1 MKILY
6 PIYLAVMLI
15 MSHTLFAQV
24 PKLNSY
30 PSAAAV
36 IYLDFDGH
44 TVNGTSWNSSGPIYA
59 GPSNLSEDKIVE
71 IFNRVAEDYRPFN
84 INVTTDSA
92 KYWSAPA
99 KRRMRA
105 LLTITWEWYGRA
117 GGVAFTNSFIWGD
130 NTPCFIFTSLH
141 NYRTK
146 DIAEAASHEIGHTL
160 GLRHQ
165 ARYNDV
171 CVKTE
176 DYNSGTGSGQV
187 SWAPIMGVGY
197 YRNQTTWHNGPNPF
211 GCTSAQDDLSIITS
225 TANGFGYRP
234 DDHGATFTTASNLP
248 ISDKKITEIGN
259 ITTNTDEDMFKVT
272 LPADGALKLQVAP
285 YSVSDGE
292 AGSNLDVEL
301 KLYNNKLKLVNSYNP
316 TETLS
321 AAIDTTLSGGD
332 YYIAVTGAGNMYA
345 TDYASLGAYTIK
357 GSVGEF
363 AVLPLRRLELKG
375 MGNGNQHQLNW
386 LIDADEAIVK
396 QVLEVAENGGAFAPV
411 AQLDAASRNTTHFN
425 PVKGAVQYRLS
436 VTFDNGKQHYSNTI
450 AIRNNAAGKPQLYTN
465 VISSNALMVSSPSV
479 YTYTI
484 TDINGRQM
492 AKGQVTEGSSTINMG
507 NITAGMYLIRF
518 NNGSEQHV
526 EKFSKR

>member
-6 PIYLAVMLI
+6 PIYLAVLLI

-24 PKLNSY
+24 PKLNSF

-59 GPSNLSEDKIVE
+59 GPSNLSEDKVVE
-71 IFNRVAEDYRPFN
+71 IFNRIAEDYRPFN
-84 INVTTDSA
+84 INVTTDST
-92 KYWSAPA
+92 KYWAAPA

-117 GGVAFTNSFIWGD
+117 GGVAFTNSFTWGD

-141 NYRTK
+141 GYSVKN
-146 DIAEAASHEIGHTL
+146 IAEAASHEIGHTL

-225 TANGFGYRP
+225 TTNGFGYRP
-234 DDHGATFTTASNLP
+234 DDHGATFTTASTLA
-248 ISDKKITEIGN
+248 ISDKKIAEIGN

-272 LPADGALKLQVAP
+272 MPANGLLKLEVAP
-285 YSVSDGE
+285 YSVSAGE
-292 AGSNLDVEL
+292 SGSNLDVEL
-301 KLYNNKLKLVNSYNP
+301 KLYNNKQKLISSYNP

-321 AAIDTTLSGGD
+321 AAIDTNLTGGD
-332 YYIAVTGAGNMYA
+332 YYITVTGAGNMYA
-345 TDYASLGAYTIK
+345 TDYASLGSYTIK
-357 GSVGEF
+357 GDVIDF
-363 AVLPLRRLELKG
+363 VVLPLRKLELKG
-375 MGNGNQHQLNW
+375 TGNGAQHQLNW
-386 LIDADEAIVK
+386 LIDADEAVVK
-396 QVLEVAENGGAFAPV
+396 QVLEVSENGSAFTQAAKV
-411 AQLDAASRNTTHFN
+411 DAASRNTSHYT
-425 PVKGAVQYRLS
+425 PAKGAVQYRLQ
-436 VTFDNGKQHYSNTI
+436 VTFGNGQQHYSNII
-450 AIRNNAAGKPQLYTN
+450 AIRNGTTSKPQLYTN
-465 VISSNALMVSSPSV
+465 VISSNALMVSSPSL
-479 YTYTI
+479 YTYII
-484 TDINGRQM
+484 TDINGRQV
-492 AKGQVTEGSSTINMG
+492 AKGQVTEGSSTINTG
-507 NITAGMYLIRF
+507 AITAGMYLVRF